1 VVIKK
6 LARKVRKKS
15 STDKKTS
22 KSTSLLKDISDA
34 ELRSLIE
41 KKAYELFVERGYT
54 NGDDQGDWY
63 KAEKLVIRS
72 LKI

>member
-15 STDKKTS
+15 STGKKTPKS
-22 KSTSLLKDISDA
+22 KSLLKNISDA
-34 ELRSLIE
+34 ELHSLIE
-41 KKAYELFVERGYT
+41 KKAYELFIERGYA